1 MQRGAAE
8 QRRTTLGHTGAGGS
22 PRPCSLWRDAP
33 SRPGVW
39 GRHREIAPDACQLD
53 GFCLSYCSGGGTAGR
68 LSCIDTAGRLGSGQR
83 GGSDGSHQE
92 GLAGG
97 PRWADAHQSWARKA
111 GPRLSRAWSR
121 SESWSGV
128 GLPSL
133 PWARVPLP
141 VLPTPGKRPR
151 DWFCRDP
158 ELLAAGHC
166 PSTATGTPRRVSC
179 PPPGARS
186 ITSAPADCRRPTW
199 PPERAPPEPNAFAM
213 SSLREGVTK
222 LPGTAGRPAP
232 RPPAANPAAAGLL
245 MLCSRPRTFQLLL
258 LDVAE
263 MFKRTLAPGIRPS
276 GGDTHPSLA
285 AQGLDSPTPFP

>member
-1 MQRGAAE
+1 MEATKRAWLGVHGGRMLTKAGLGRQGHGSAEPGQGASPGRGWGSLLC
-8 QRRTTLGHTGAGGS
+8 RGPGS
-22 PRPCSLWRDAP
+22 PLLSFPLLGRGLETGSAGTQSCWLLVTVRPQPRAP
-33 SRPGVW
+33 
-39 GRHREIAPDACQLD
+39 H
-53 GFCLSYCSGGGTAGR
+53 AG
-68 LSCIDTAGRLGSGQR
+68 C
-83 GGSDGSHQE
+83 H
-92 GLAGG
+92 
-97 PRWADAHQSWARKA
+97 
-111 GPRLSRAWSR
+111 
-121 SESWSGV
+121 V
-128 GLPSL
+128 
-133 PWARVPLP
+133 
-141 VLPTPGKRPR
+141 
-151 DWFCRDP
+151 
-158 ELLAAGHC
+158 
-166 PSTATGTPRRVSC
+166 

-186 ITSAPADCRRPTW
+186 ITSAPADCRRPTR

-263 MFKRTLAPGIRPS
+263 MSKRTLAPGIRPS